1 MFMLGLLYGFMKLTS
16 REIQI
21 IQLIAQGMTNREIAE
36 ELSLSVNTANTH
48 RKNILRK
55 LEIKNTALLI
65 RFAIENKIIK

>member
-1 MFMLGLLYGFMKLTS
+1 MLGLLYGFMKLTS